1 MTDKELAIGRLA
13 MRVEDGKWVA
23 YYARTEGMKDAL
35 LLGSISM
42 SLLRN
47 MDRRDAF
54 KSLMVDCVADMLE
67 DVTGQRPDWDEEKI
81 APEHERSG
89 NA

>member
-1 MTDKELAIGRLA
+1 MPDSALQIGRLA
-13 MRVEDGKWVA
+13 MRVEGGKWVA
-23 YYARTEGMKDAL
+23 YYARTESMKDAL

-42 SLLRN
+42 SLVRN
-47 MDRRDAF
+47 KDRKEAF

-67 DVTGQRPDWDEEKI
+67 NVTGQRPDWDEEKI